1 MEYFM
6 SLKDSAESVSSNTL
20 TAIVS
25 KGPKE
30 CSAWFEDL
38 PGVYGV
44 GSNIEEAKVS
54 LLQGLSLFIKNN
66 PVPGWLRQGKYV
78 ISYDIK

>member
-1 MEYFM
+1 MESFM
-6 SLKDSAESVSSNTL
+6 SFRHEPESLAKKTL
-20 TAIVS
+20 TAVLS

-44 GSNIEEAKVS
+44 GSTIEEAKER
-54 LLQGLSLFIKNN
+54 LLEGLRSFINNN
-66 PVPGWLRQGKYV
+66 PAPGWLRQGKYEV
-78 ISYDIK
+78 LYKIK